1 MLQLMNRFFLLRN
14 PLAPIC
20 ASLVSINVYNFSL
33 PSEDCKIF
41 EARTK
46 NRYHQNFSSSSLYG
60 KEKLHR
66 ALLWSPGIHSWLPL
80 LSGDSNEP
88 CREGRAGRSSPIHRR
103 SRKWLGRC
111 ALENARNFPIV
122 PPISHLI
129 TWRSTISHT
138 FLSIF
143 EGFLFGNS
151 LLFLLFSH

>member
-1 MLQLMNRFFLLRN
+1 MPQLMNRFSLLRN

-41 EARTK
+41 EDRTK
-46 NRYHQNFSSSSLYG
+46 NRYHQNFSSSSSSSSLYG

-66 ALLWSPGIHSWLPL
+66 ALLRSPGIHSWLPL

-88 CREGRAGRSSPIHRR
+88 CREGRAGRSSPIHRQ

-111 ALENARNFPIV
+111 ALENAKNFPIV
-122 PPISHLI
+122 PPISRLI
-129 TWRSTISHT
+129 TWRS
-138 FLSIF
+138 IF
-143 EGFLFGNS
+143 EDFLFGNS
-151 LLFLLFSH
+151 LLLLFSH